1 MYELDSIIFSG
12 FNMIQNTQGATV
24 AHQFQRTSISM
35 LGVILLT
42 LPLFISPPSLA
53 ANDVPVDPAL
63 VLPPD
68 PVWPAPPIPDVSNTV
83 PDILIMTPTQDP
95 LGVSDVSV
103 APVMSA
109 ESGVPA
115 TPP

>member
-12 FNMIQNTQGATV
+12 FNMIQNNKGATV
-24 AHQFQRTSISM
+24 AHQFQRTSSRVLGAM
-35 LGVILLT
+35 LLS

-53 ANDVPVDPAL
+53 ANDVSVDPAII
-63 VLPPD
+63 LPSD
-68 PVWPAPPIPDVSNTV
+68 PVWPAPPIPDVSIPA

-95 LGVSDVSV
+95 LAASDVPV

-109 ESGVPA
+109 QAGVPV
-115 TPP
+115 TLP